1 MKKILLLSSVVLMS
15 GVATSQEMIYDE
27 AGAQRIKSNRVE
39 AILGED
45 IRGPANTTIILD
57 ASRSKPTNGTLTYE
71 WSFSPNLLFQDDYNY
86 DQSDSVIPYS
96 QEELGEVEVRT
107 SIKKIIT
114 RNKFI
119 EVDIPESEP
128 GFSH

>member
-1 MKKILLLSSVVLMS
+1 MKKILLFLSVVLLS

-57 ASRSKPTNGTLTYE
+57 ASRSKPAN
-71 WSFSPNLLFQDDYNY
+71 
-86 DQSDSVIPYS
+86 
-96 QEELGEVEVRT
+96 
-107 SIKKIIT
+107 
-114 RNKFI
+114 
-119 EVDIPESEP
+119 
-128 GFSH
+128 